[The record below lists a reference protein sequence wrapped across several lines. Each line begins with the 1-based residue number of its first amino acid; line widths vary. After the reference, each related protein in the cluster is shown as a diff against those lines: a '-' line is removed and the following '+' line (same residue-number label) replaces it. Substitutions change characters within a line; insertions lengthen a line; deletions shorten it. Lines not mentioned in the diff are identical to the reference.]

1 MTPIV
6 QVQNLQK
13 SYGPVPAVR
22 GVDLSIN
29 PGEIFGLL
37 GPNGAG
43 KTTTLECII
52 GLRQPDS
59 GQIQVCGYNALDQS
73 KEVKQRIGVQLQA
86 TALQDKIRVREALSL
101 FASFYK
107 KHADPDRLLEQF
119 SLTEKSKSRFET
131 LSGGQKQRLA
141 IALALVN
148 EPEVLFLD
156 EPTAG
161 LDPQSRRE
169 LHAVVRKLREDGKT
183 VLLTT
188 HYIEEAEQLCDRIA
202 IIDQGKIIATGTPA
216 ELVSSARSL
225 PRIAFSAA
233 RPMDLNRVKS
243 LASVQHANPDGQG
256 WIIGTTNVSQTVVD
270 LVGRL
275 QAENNELQDLQI
287 RRPTLEDVFIELTG
301 HGIRD

>member
-6 QVQNLQK
+6 VVRDLVK
-13 SYGPVPAVR
+13 SYGSAQAVR
-22 GVDLSIN
+22 GVSLSIKT
-29 PGEIFGLL
+29 GEIFGLL

-59 GQIQVCGYNALDQS
+59 GHIEVCGYNALAQS

-86 TALQDKIRVREALSL
+86 TALQDKIRVREALAL

-107 KHADPDRLLEQF
+107 KHADPDSLLERF
-119 SLTEKSKSRFET
+119 SLVDKARSRFET
-131 LSGGQKQRLA
+131 LSSGQKQRLA
-141 IALALVN
+141 IALALIN
-148 EPEVLFLD
+148 EPEVLLLD

-169 LHAVVRKLREDGKT
+169 LHGVVRQMREEGRT

-216 ELVSSARSL
+216 ELVAGARSL

-233 RPMDLNRVKS
+233 RPMDLSRVKS
-243 LASVQHANPDGQG
+243 LASVQHANADGER

-270 LVGRL
+270 LVGLL
-275 QAENNELQDLQI
+275 QAENNELRDLQI